1 MQFVQVARSLTEVP
15 VLKVPNCFYLKED
28 LNILVSAFGHS
39 KTIVPAYE
47 GIELPVIGL
56 GVFDVNK
63 VIVSS
68 PKSMSRQRI
77 IGAM

>member
-1 MQFVQVARSLTEVP
+1 MH
-15 VLKVPNCFYLKED
+15 
-28 LNILVSAFGHS
+28 ILVSAFGHS

-56 GVFDVNK
+56 GVFDVSK